1 MPTLETSKLTTISHH
16 IGAEQNLHP
25 EATGEFTTILNDLQ
39 LAIRIISRDV
49 RRAGLN
55 DILGL
60 TRSTNIHGEQVR
72 KLDAYSNDVIK
83 KAMLS
88 SGHICVMASEEEDE
102 PIFNQ
107 TDGYSGKYVI
117 VFDPLD
123 GSSNIDINV
132 TIGTIFSL
140 YKRIDPSG
148 ETPASLEDILQP
160 GYKQTAAGYAL
171 YGSSTILVYTTG
183 HGVHAFT
190 YDPTIGEFLLTR
202 ENIKMPS
209 KGSQYSINEGN
220 YYKWDDRLRQYIDY
234 IKTPSKDKTRP
245 YALRYIGSAVADVH
259 RTLLKGGIFIYPKD
273 DKNPNGKLRLVYEA
287 NALSMLIEQA
297 GGRATDGERRIL
309 DKKPKDI
316 HERTPL
322 ILGSKED
329 VFECEDFLR
338 GEHPIQ
344 KMIL

>member
-88 SGHICVMASEEEDE
+88 SGHICVMASEEEEE
-102 PIFNQ
+102 PVFNQ
-107 TDGYSGKYVI
+107 IDGYSGKYVI

-209 KGSQYSINEGN
+209 RGSQYSINEGN

-344 KMIL
+344 KMII

>member
-16 IGAEQNLHP
+16 IGVEQNLHP

-102 PIFNQ
+102 PVFNQ

-209 KGSQYSINEGN
+209 RGSQYSINEGN

-344 KMIL
+344 KMII

>member
-1 MPTLETSKLTTISHH
+1 MPNLMTNRLTTISHH
-16 IGAEQNLHP
+16 IDAEQNLHP

-60 TRSTNIHGEQVR
+60 TKSTNIHGEQVR
-72 KLDAYSNDVIK
+72 KLDTYSNEVIK
-83 KAMLS
+83 KVMQS
-88 SGHICVMASEEEDE
+88 SGHICIMASEEEDDIVRCE
-102 PIFNQ
+102 A
-107 TDGYSGKYVI
+107 DERRGKYVL

-123 GSSNIDINV
+123 GSSNIDVNV

-140 YKRIDPSG
+140 YKRIDMHT
-148 ETPASLEDILQP
+148 EEPASVDDVLQP
-160 GYKQTAAGYAL
+160 GYKQEAAGYAL

-183 HGVHAFT
+183 HGVQAFT

-202 ENIKMPS
+202 ENVRMPS
-209 KGSQYSINEGN
+209 RSPYYSTNEGN
-220 YYKWDDRLRQYIDY
+220 YYKWSDRLRQYVDY
-234 IKTPSKDKTRP
+234 VKTPSKDKTRP
-245 YALRYIGSAVADVH
+245 YSSRYIGSAVADVH
-259 RTLLKGGIFIYPKD
+259 RTLLKGGIFIYPAD
-273 DKNPNGKLRLVYEA
+273 SSSPNGKLRLVYEA
-287 NALSMLIEQA
+287 NALAMLIEQA
-297 GGRATDGERRIL
+297 GGRASDGEKRIL
-309 DKKPKDI
+309 DKKPKDV

-338 GEHPIQ
+338 GEHPLQ
-344 KMIL
+344 KMIV